1 MNILLWPK
9 KNHEDFN
16 NSAKCWICKKRYEEG
31 EMKVK
36 NHDQVTGKY
45 RQSENQERNLNLSLG
60 KKMPRVF
67 HNVQDYDWLLLF
79 QEIGKYNFKIYLK
92 PNTREK

>member
-1 MNILLWPK
+1 
-9 KNHEDFN
+9 
-16 NSAKCWICKKRYEEG
+16 
-31 EMKVK
+31 MKVK

-67 HNVQDYDWLLLF
+67 HNVQDYD
-79 QEIGKYNFKIYLK
+79 
-92 PNTREK
+92 